1 LRRFIPLTWINA
13 RDRPQGQG
21 RGDFHRD
28 QEAPMLPL
36 MLIIHIFLG
45 STAAGSAIVVALVL
59 GYDTTVPIVVA
70 GGVGFLAAIPASWAI
85 AKRLAG

>member
-1 LRRFIPLTWINA
+1 
-13 RDRPQGQG
+13 
-21 RGDFHRD
+21 
-28 QEAPMLPL
+28 MLPL

-70 GGVGFLAAIPASWAI
+70 AVVGFLASVPASWMI

>member
-1 LRRFIPLTWINA
+1 MPNPHLTWINA
-13 RDRPQGQG
+13 RGMPEGQG
-21 RGDFHRD
+21 HGDIHRD

-70 GGVGFLAAIPASWAI
+70 AAVGFLASIPASWMI